1 MSSAYLLKEKVKQA
15 LNNLFT
21 PKQKVERKM
30 LLIKCLERLGYIL
43 EPIVNPMTVEQ
54 QELEAFMR
62 GRASSSSS
70 SSDSES
76 EDFTRFQ
83 QPQFRQSIQEQNQSS
98 NLPGK
103 TFIQS
108 LPGQSDRLSVL
119 NQRGT
124 TSIEQEQT
132 KINEIFAEVLSKI
145 PDTES
150 VKTTAFNIYQ
160 QIENAYRQ
168 GLIDGELKAT
178 ARKGF
183 IFLSVYYALLEHGIY
198 QTREELV
205 DKFDGKI
212 KIRDIPGSE
221 KKMFKAFSDPDN
233 AIYQLMHR
241 PIHETNLCGMTE
253 VLSEQQILNVR
264 NGITELK
271 EKGVINS
278 QPSLLEI
285 AAIIHKFAG
294 IGLKTIGGYCGA
306 RPDTLRKAVDNLNG

>member
-1 MSSAYLLKEKVKQA
+1 MSSAYLLKQKVKQA
-15 LNNLFT
+15 LNVLFK
-21 PKQKVERKM
+21 PQQKIERKM
-30 LLIKCLERLGYIL
+30 LLVGCLERLGYIL
-43 EPIVNPMTVEQ
+43 EPIVNPTTVEQ
-54 QELEAFMR
+54 QELEKFMR
-62 GRASSSSS
+62 QSASSSESD
-70 SSDSES
+70 SDSE
-76 EDFTRFQ
+76 DFLRFQ

-108 LPGQSDRLSVL
+108 LPGQSERLSVL
-119 NQRGT
+119 NQRGM
-124 TSIEQEQT
+124 SSLEQEHA

-168 GLIDGELKAT
+168 GLIKGELKAT

-183 IFLSVYYALLEHGIY
+183 IFLSVYYALLEHGVYITY
-198 QTREELV
+198 QELI
-205 DKFDGKI
+205 DKFGGKI
-212 KIRDIPGSE
+212 QIRDIPGSE

-241 PIHETNLCGMTE
+241 TIHENNLCGMSP

-264 NGITELK
+264 NGIAALK
-271 EKGVINS
+271 EKGIINN
-278 QPSLLEI
+278 QPGLLEI
-285 AAIIHKFAG
+285 AAIIHRFAG
-294 IGLKTIGGYCGA
+294 INLKTIGSYCGA
-306 RPDTLRKAVDNLNG
+306 RVDTLRKAVDKLNG